1 MTERKRQRASD
12 TNQQRAA
19 DTTQPQVP
27 ETAAQRTTGEK
38 RRAVGR
44 PAGGGKSAGKS
55 GGGHSQSL
63 VRGLTILEALAA
75 APNGLAL
82 SEAADAVGL
91 APSTAHRLL
100 QALHQQGFITQ
111 DGSNGLWRIDVK
123 TFRIGNSFLEARD
136 FVATARPFLRRLTA
150 LSGETANLG
159 IRDDGMVVYLAQ
171 SESPQMMR
179 MITRLGSRAPLHAS
193 GVGKALL
200 AWMPEPEFA
209 RIMGGRVLEGET
221 PNTLTDLPTL
231 RAQLETIRR
240 QGYAVDREEHAIGLN
255 CVAATLHDE
264 SGLPLA
270 AISVSGPVARI
281 DDSRLPELAAL
292 VADTARE
299 ITARLGGKTPSEPPA

>member
-1 MTERKRQRASD
+1 MTDEERHRA
-12 TNQQRAA
+12 TEQQQNRA
-19 DTTQPQVP
+19 T
-27 ETAAQRTTGEK
+27 ETK

-44 PAGGGKSAGKS
+44 PAGGKSS
-55 GGGHSQSL
+55 GGHSQSL
-63 VRGLTILEALAA
+63 VRGLNILEMLAA
-75 APNGLAL
+75 TPDGLAL
-82 SEAADAVGL
+82 SDVAEDVGL
-91 APSTAHRLL
+91 APSTTHRLL
-100 QALHQQGFITQ
+100 QALFQQGFITQ
-111 DGSNGLWRIDVK
+111 DVESGLWKIDVK

-136 FVATARPFLRRLTA
+136 FVATARPFLRQLTA
-150 LSGETANLG
+150 TSGETANLG

-171 SESPQMMR
+171 SESKQMMR

-200 AWMPEPEFA
+200 AWMPPQEFEQIVA
-209 RIMGGRVLEGET
+209 GRTLEGET
-221 PNTLTDLPTL
+221 PNTLTNVETL
-231 RAQLETIRR
+231 RDQLVEIRR

-292 VADTARE
+292 VAETARE
-299 ITARLGGKTPSEPPA
+299 ITVKIGGKTPSEPPA